1 LVSKRKFSSGAGRP
15 NPIRA
20 LNSNSQLWCK
30 VWSIFITMLTR
41 VKFVLKGLILLKM
54 LYVVYCGCVLV
65 SRVCQAPVR
74 MPTQIIVNFFLKQVS
89 EIFFTRKPWLVI
101 KFPHVEDG
109 QPSNT

>member
-1 LVSKRKFSSGAGRP
+1 
-15 NPIRA
+15 
-20 LNSNSQLWCK
+20 
-30 VWSIFITMLTR
+30 
-41 VKFVLKGLILLKM
+41 
-54 LYVVYCGCVLV
+54 
-65 SRVCQAPVR
+65 VR